1 MDEEKIRAW
10 TSQELITEVYRYLN
24 QKSALALS
32 FMEVLTDESNYG
44 FVNDQQKEFL
54 KRLQKEIEYIRR
66 ICELMEVWV
75 AGRRDEG

>member
-10 TSQELITEVYRYLN
+10 TSEELIKEVYHYLN

-44 FVNDQQKEFL
+44 FVNDQQKESL
-54 KRLQKEIEYIRR
+54 NRLQKEIENMRR
-66 ICELMEVWV
+66 ISELMDVWL